1 LIHFFFNLGEIL
13 SIIKQTIYLARKTKE
28 KDLEKKLYN
37 LKNSLLD
44 MKGCIYFEVYKSDD
58 CDDEFLIYEEWDSE
72 ELYTSSL
79 SSEAYVSFEKYCD
92 TLVLKK
98 HNLPIL

>member
-1 LIHFFFNLGEIL
+1 M

-28 KDLEKKLYN
+28 KDLEKKLYT
-37 LKNSLLD
+37 LKNLLLD

-79 SSEAYVSFEKYCD
+79 SSEAHITFQKYCD
-92 TLVLKK
+92 SLVLKK
-98 HNLPIL
+98 HKLPVL

>member
-1 LIHFFFNLGEIL
+1 M

-37 LKNSLLD
+37 LKNLLLD

-58 CDDEFLIYEEWDSE
+58 CNDEFLIYEEWDSD
-72 ELYTSSL
+72 ELYTSAL
-79 SSEAYVSFEKYCD
+79 SCEGYVTFQKSYDK
-92 TLVLKK
+92 LVLKR
-98 HNLPIL
+98 HNLPVL